1 MAQVGEGDTATGLL
15 DDGSTDDGLYPSD
28 VLADG
33 RLREVQYRRGTV
45 KSATVGDRHD
55 TAQGRD
61 VKHLTHTAKVLRSVE
76 TIKEPSFGE

>member
-1 MAQVGEGDTATGLL
+1 
-15 DDGSTDDGLYPSD
+15 

-55 TAQGRD
+55 TAQGCD
-61 VKHLTHTAKVLRSVE
+61 VEHLTHTAKVLRSVE
-76 TIKEPSFGE
+76 TIKESNFDE